1 VADRYVWSGA
11 TGAANGTSWA
21 DAYTTLAAAAAVDT
35 AGDTI
40 YVAHDHAENSTS
52 AGLSYAWASSG
63 FVAASWTRI
72 LCVNRSTNVVT
83 TGAEIKTTGNY
94 TISTNTTGQG
104 LLFDGLSFVSG
115 DTATGASAIIIGQNA
130 ARAVRYKNTTFDLR
144 STSSNSIGAANVGR
158 ALLENCWAKFGNS
171 AGAITPGNFFKWT
184 GGGLLSSS
192 SGTTLVNAAAGV
204 KIELSNLDLSGAPTT
219 LNVFGNLS
227 VIGCTATISNS
238 KMPDS
243 WTGSVSS
250 SEPTSPSTRVSLYNC
265 DSADTNYRLII
276 KDFSGSIFSETTI
289 VRTGGATDGTTPI
302 SWRMVCNSNAN
313 DSLYPL
319 ISDPISV
326 WNETV
331 GSALTITVE
340 IVHDSVTALEDN
352 EVWVDVEYLGTS
364 GRPLGATVSDQR
376 ADVLTTAVAQTSSSE
391 AWTTTGLTNP
401 NKQKLSVSIT
411 PQEKGFITARACLA
425 KAAAYTIYVDSKITV
440 T

>member
-1 VADRYVWSGA
+1 MADRYVWSGA

-21 DAYTTLAAAAAVDT
+21 DAYLTVAAAAAVDT

-52 AGLSYAWASSG
+52 AALSYAWASSG

-94 TISTNTTGQG
+94 AITTNTAGQG
-104 LLFDGLSFVSG
+104 LVFDGLTIVAG
-115 DTATGASAIIIGQNA
+115 DTATGAAAVALGQSA
-130 ARAVRYKNTTFDLR
+130 ARSAKYRNCTIEARSTASNNITAYNGGLMSFEECWFMFGHLGSSLVSGSFLKWTRGGVLSGSLNTTLATV
-144 STSSNSIGAANVGR
+144 SASSVVVLAD
-158 ALLENCWAKFGNS
+158 
-171 AGAITPGNFFKWT
+171 
-184 GGGLLSSS
+184 
-192 SGTTLVNAAAGV
+192 
-204 KIELSNLDLSGAPTT
+204 LDLTNAPTT
-219 LNVFGNLS
+219 MNVFAG
-227 VIGCTATISNS
+227 TANAGARGTIYNC

-250 SEPTSPSTRVSLYNC
+250 AEPTAPSTRMSLYNC
-265 DSADTNYRLII
+265 DSSDTNYRLII
-276 KDFSGSIFSETTI
+276 KDFSGTITSETTI

-331 GSALTITVE
+331 GSALTVTVE
-340 IVHDSVTALEDN
+340 IVHDSVTALEDD
-352 EVWVDVEYLGTS
+352 EVWVEVEYLGTS
-364 GRPLGATVSDQR
+364 GRPLGSTASDHR

-391 AWTTTGLTNP
+391 TWTTTGLTNP

-411 PQEKGFITARACLA
+411 PQEKGFLTARVFLA
-425 KAAAYTIYVDSKITV
+425 KASAYTIYVDPEITV

>member
-1 VADRYVWSGA
+1 MADRYVWSGA

-40 YVAHDHAENSTS
+40 YVAHDHAENST
-52 AGLSYAWASSG
+52 AAALSYSWASSG
-63 FVAASWTRI
+63 WSVSNGTRV
-72 LCVNRSTNVVT
+72 LCVNRSTGVVT

-94 TISTNTTGQG
+94 AILLYQSGQG
-104 LLFDGLSFVSG
+104 LIYDGLSVVSG
-115 DTATGASAIIIGQNA
+115 DTATGAAAITIGQSSS
-130 ARAVRYKNTTFDLR
+130 RANIYKNCTFDLR
-144 STSSNSIGAANVGR
+144 STGNNSVNASNVAEVSVFDS
-158 ALLENCWAKFGNS
+158 WFKFGNAS
-171 AGAITPGNFFKWT
+171 GNISSGDMFRWW
-184 GGGLLSSS
+184 GGGLLSGSLN
-192 SGTTLVNAAAGV
+192 TTLVTINQGDRVSLA
-204 KIELSNLDLSGAPTT
+204 NLDLTNAPTT
-219 LNVFGNLS
+219 LNIFGGTGSWAINGE
-227 VIGCTATISNS
+227 IRDS

-250 SEPTSPSTRVSLYNC
+250 VEPTLPSSRLSLYNC

-313 DSLYPL
+313 DSFYPL
-319 ISDPISV
+319 VSDPISV

-340 IVHDSVTALEDN
+340 ILHDSATALEDD

-364 GRPLGATVSDQR
+364 GRPLGATASDHR

-391 AWTTTGLTNP
+391 TWTTTGLTNP
-401 NKQKLSVSIT
+401 NKQKLSVTLT
-411 PQEKGFITARACLA
+411 PQEKGFITARVFLA
-425 KAAAYTIYVDSKITV
+425 KAAAYTIYVDPEITV